1 MAYAAVID
9 VQGRIARHVLTDQ
22 TPLTPDQV
30 DEFIAD
36 VDAEI
41 NGVLVRLGYTVPVM
55 SPVWFI
61 ARLRSLS
68 SDGSAAIALK
78 ALFSDAVGPG
88 AAPAYAFYERRYREG
103 LKLLKE
109 GTHPNASGVTT
120 VATYFT
126 ERPSEDVN
134 LFDVA
139 KQY

>member
-1 MAYAAVID
+1 MAYAAVTD
-9 VQGRIARHVLTDQ
+9 VQGRIARHVLTDD
-22 TPLTPDQV
+22 TPVTTAQV

-41 NGVLVRLGYTVPVM
+41 NGVLVRLGYTVPVK

-68 SDGSAAIALK
+68 SDGSAAITLK
-78 ALFSDAVGPG
+78 ALFPDAIGPG

-103 LKLLKE
+103 LNLLRE
-109 GTHPNASGVTT
+109 GSHPTASGVTT
-120 VATYFT
+120 VATYLT
-126 ERPSEDVN
+126 EHPSEDVN